1 MSTLSDLWTVIRSL
15 GQLKSLTRQ
24 VEELTMTSGQLVADL
39 NAVTTKVNGI
49 GAKVADLIAALADAE
64 NLPAEVT
71 VALDALK
78 AEVANVEAALP
89 A

>member
-1 MSTLSDLWTVIRSL
+1 MSALSDLWAAIRSL

-49 GAKVADLIAALADAE
+49 GAKVAALVAALAEAQ